1 MARTYILDT
10 NVLLFD
16 PNCLYRF
23 DEHDLVIPI
32 VVIEEIDRFK
42 RNMDDTGRN
51 ARQVSREL
59 DKLRESG
66 SLRGG
71 VKLPT
76 GGTLRVM
83 FSQDVKEPGPMTES
97 SVDNEILNIAAWL
110 TEQNGREI
118 ILVSRDTNMRIK
130 GDAAG
135 VKSEDYKHGKVEVS
149 LDDQYLGYREHVVE
163 SQVIDAL
170 YADGRL
176 ALDDDLGCPNE
187 CLILTDGGKKS
198 CLARINEHGDE
209 IRHISSKPRCIW
221 GITPRNKEQRFALEL
236 LLDPD
241 IMLVT
246 LSGAAGTGK
255 TLLALAAG
263 LMQVCDEQTFRKL
276 LVARPVFPMGRD
288 IGYLPGDVDEKLRP
302 WMQPIYD
309 NLELL
314 VGSQEG
320 KPDAP
325 YKYLFDKGLVQVEP
339 LTYIRGR
346 SIPNQFMIVDEA
358 QNLTPHEVKTI
369 LTRAG
374 HGTKIVLTGDPNQID
389 NPYVDSSSNGLS
401 YVIDRFKQD
410 PLAGHITL
418 VKGERSRLAEA
429 AARIL

>member
-32 VVIEEIDRFK
+32 VVIEEIDKFK

-51 ARQVSREL
+51 ARHISRQL

-66 SLRGG
+66 SLREGAT
-71 VKLPT
+71 LPS

-83 FSQDVKEPGPMTES
+83 FAQDLQKPGPMTES
-97 SVDNEILNIAAWL
+97 SVDNEILNIAAYL
-110 TEQNGREI
+110 TEQNGQEI

-135 VKSEDYKHGKVEVS
+135 VKSEDYKHGKFEANV
-149 LDDQYLGYREHVVE
+149 DDQFLGYKEHVVAP
-163 SQVIDAL
+163 QVIDAL
-170 YADGRL
+170 FLDGVL
-176 ALDDDLGCPNE
+176 ALEDNLGHPNE

-198 CLARINEHGDE
+198 GLARITPQGDE
-209 IRHISSKPRCIW
+209 IRRILSLPREVW
-221 GITPRNKEQRFALEL
+221 GIRPRNKEQMFALEL
-236 LLDPD
+236 LLDPE

-246 LSGAAGTGK
+246 LSGSAGTGK

-263 LMQVCDEQTFRKL
+263 LRQVCDEGSFRKL

-288 IGYLPGDVDEKLRP
+288 IGYLPGDVNEKLRP

-314 VGSQEG
+314 VGSQDG

-325 YKYLFDKGLVQVEP
+325 YKYLFDKGLMQVEP

-346 SIPNQFMIVDEA
+346 SIPQQFLIVDEA

-374 HGTKIVLTGDPNQID
+374 ENTKIVLTGDPNQID
-389 NPYVDSSSNGLS
+389 NPYVDSTSNGLT
-401 YVIDRFKQD
+401 YVIERFKKD
-410 PLAGHITL
+410 SLAGHITMT
-418 VKGERSRLAEA
+418 KGERSRLAEA